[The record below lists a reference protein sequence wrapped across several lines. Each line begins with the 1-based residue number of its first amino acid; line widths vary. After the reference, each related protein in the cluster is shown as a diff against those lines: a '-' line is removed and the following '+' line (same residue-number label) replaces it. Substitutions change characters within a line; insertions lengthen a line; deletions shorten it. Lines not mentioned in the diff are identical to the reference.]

1 MDILNWIYLVKN
13 KFTRTT
19 VENPATDL
27 LVIGA
32 DVSYQKRG
40 DKYQNYAIAVSDF
53 TSQFG
58 ENSVVKIN
66 INGTSGLS
74 NTLNSVDFLA
84 PFNNVAYNEATGV
97 YTPTGSK
104 VRINV
109 EGYYL
114 VHGRYASYDMTDA
127 TDFMR
132 LAVTTSTLSN
142 DLGTKLEYLDQ
153 GYIGTA
159 GNGEAT
165 KQGSGIFKFNVG
177 DYVGIVVLHSGA
189 APSGYPVSD
198 NTFFNQPYLQIT
210 KLL

>member
-1 MDILNWIYLVKN
+1 MDILNWLYLAKNKLVK
-13 KFTRTT
+13 TT
-19 VENPATDL
+19 VQDPTQD
-27 LVIGA
+27 LVILGSNA
-32 DVSYQKRG
+32 SFAKRG
-40 DKYQNYAIAVSDF
+40 DKYQSYGMTVSDF

-74 NTLNSVDFLA
+74 NTLNGVDFLA
-84 PFNNVAYNEATGV
+84 PFNNLAYNEGTGV
-97 YTPTGSK
+97 YTPIGSK

-114 VHGRYASYDMTDA
+114 VHGRYASYDMTGA

-132 LAVTTSTLSN
+132 LAVTTSALSN

-153 GYIGTA
+153 GYIGTS

-177 DYVGIVVLHSGA
+177 DYVGIVVLHAGA
-189 APSGYPVSD
+189 VPSGYPVFD